1 MKTWGPFDR
10 KPNLLIIC
18 TDQQRSL
25 QHFPPG
31 WAEKHLPWLT
41 HLQKTGVTFDRGM
54 CSSTACS
61 PSRSAL
67 FTGTY
72 PTINGVLKVND
83 TLSMSRTLP
92 MGGSLTTLGQV
103 LTGGGY
109 QLAYKGKWHLDGSF
123 AAFSNMRPADLD
135 RMMIEDDAM
144 ENHYSFPDW
153 TSPDQGTAEVNS
165 AATAGDISPLNS
177 LGGGTVDND
186 SRIVNGP
193 LYDPRQKSASQFL
206 REYDP
211 ADEPPFC
218 LIVSMANPHDV
229 WVLPESLSEAGY
241 QDEVWLGSDYDGF
254 ALPASYFQNLRH
266 KPTAQQNFLQRFQDG
281 PLSREDA
288 ESYVRFYAYLQ
299 TLVDA
304 LTGDLIQ
311 ALREN
316 QHVGQALENDTLVV
330 RIADHGEM
338 AMAQGGLRQ
347 KENNCYNESIRVPI
361 IFSNPQLPQGKNVD
375 SLVGLID
382 MMPTL
387 AEITGAEIDPGFAI
401 QGQSFAGSI
410 LDPGRPGRKQFLFA
424 TDDCGLTQYTSI
436 RTLVRDD
443 CKYAVYYKADYDSS
457 ENPIVNYN
465 GEVDTD
471 TTVEYEFYDYSTA
484 GGLEETDNLLS
495 DPDGVDDQLWQRWQE
510 LHEALTRLVTESFT
524 CPNNW
529 SATGPTNSEE
539 TES

>member
-1 MKTWGPFDR
+1 MTTWGPFDR

-25 QHFPPG
+25 QHFPPE
-31 WAEKHLPWLT
+31 WAEKNLPWLT
-41 HLQKTGVTFDRGM
+41 HLQSTGVTFNRGM

-67 FTGTY
+67 FTSTY

-92 MGGSLTTLGQV
+92 MGGSLTTLGEV
-103 LTGGGY
+103 LSNAGY

-123 AAFSNMRPADLD
+123 ASFSQMRPADLD
-135 RMMIEDDAM
+135 RMMVEDDAM
-144 ENHYSFPDW
+144 ENHYSFPEW
-153 TSPDQGTAEVNS
+153 TSPDQGTAEANTK
-165 AATAGDISPLNS
+165 AETGDVSPLNT

-193 LYDPRQKSASQFL
+193 LYDPRQKSAGQFL

-211 ADEPPFC
+211 SREPPFC

-229 WVLPESLSEAGY
+229 WIYPESWEQAGY
-241 QDEVWLGSDYDGF
+241 SEQAWMAPEYDDF
-254 ALPASYFQNLRH
+254 ALPPSYGSGLDN
-266 KPTAQQNFLQRFQDG
+266 KPKAQQDFLAHFQGG
-281 PLSREDA
+281 PLSSEHA

-316 QHVGQALENDTLVV
+316 QHVGAALELDTLVV
-330 RIADHGEM
+330 RISDHGEM

-347 KENNCYNESIRVPI
+347 KENNCYHEAIRVPI
-361 IFSNPQLPQGKNVD
+361 IFSNPQLPQGESSD
-375 SLVGLID
+375 SLVGLLD

-387 AEITGAEIDPGFAI
+387 AEITGTEIDPGFAI

-410 LDPGRPGRKQFLFA
+410 LDPRSPGRQQFLFA
-424 TDDCGLTQYTSI
+424 TDDCNLTQYTSI

-443 CKYAVYYKADYDSS
+443 CKYAVYYKADYSSS

-471 TTVEYEFYDYSTA
+471 TAVEYELYDYSTA

-495 DPDGVDDQLWQRWQE
+495 DPAAADHQLLERWQE
-510 LHEALTRLVTESFT
+510 LHDALTSLVTESFT

-529 SATGPTNSEE
+529 SATGPRNSEE

>member
-1 MKTWGPFDR
+1 MTQWGPFDR
-10 KPNLLIIC
+10 RPNLLIIC

-25 QHFPPG
+25 QHLPPG
-31 WAEKHLPWLT
+31 WAEQYLPWLT
-41 HLQKTGVTFDRGM
+41 HLKSTGVTFDRGM

-67 FTGTY
+67 FTSTY

-103 LTGGGY
+103 LAGAGY

-123 AAFSNMRPADLD
+123 AAFSQMRPADLD
-135 RMMIEDDAM
+135 RMMVEDDAM
-144 ENHYSFPDW
+144 ENHFSFPDW
-153 TSPDQGTAEVNS
+153 TSPDQGTAEANS
-165 AATAGDISPLNS
+165 KAEAGDVSPLNS

-211 ADEPPFC
+211 SREPPFC

-229 WVLPESLSEAGY
+229 WVYPESWKQAGY
-241 QDEVWLGSDYDGF
+241 SEQAWMGPEYKDFTLPSSYDSS
-254 ALPASYFQNLRH
+254 LDD
-266 KPTAQQNFLQRFQDG
+266 KPQAQQDFLAHFQGG
-281 PLSREDA
+281 PLSSRHA
-288 ESYVRFYAYLQ
+288 EIYVRFYAYLQ
-299 TLVDA
+299 TLVDS

-311 ALREN
+311 ALQQN
-316 QHVGQALENDTLVV
+316 QYVGRALEEDTLVV

-347 KENNCYNESIRVPI
+347 KENSCYNEAIRVPI
-361 IFSNPQLPQGKNVD
+361 IFSNPGLPQGETTD

-387 AEITGAEIDPGFAI
+387 AEITGAEIAEDTVI
-401 QGQSFAGSI
+401 QGESFAGSI
-410 LDPGRPGRKQFLFA
+410 LDPSGPVRSSFHFA
-424 TDDCGLTQYTSI
+424 TDDCVLSQYTSI
-436 RTLVRDD
+436 RALVRDD
-443 CKYAVYYKADYDSS
+443 FKYAVYFKADYDSS
-457 ENPIVNYN
+457 SNPIVNYN
-465 GEVDTD
+465 GEVDDGTA
-471 TTVEYEFYDYSTA
+471 VQYELYDYSTS
-484 GGLEETDNLLS
+484 GGLDETDNLLS
-495 DPDGVDDQLWQRWQE
+495 DPSQADQRLLDLWQA
-510 LHEALTRLVTESFT
+510 LHNALTQEMTDRFT
-524 CPNNW
+524 LPENW
-529 SATGPTNSEE
+529 SATDPSNQ
-539 TES
+539 